1 MQWWWGLVLLGLVA
15 LLVVIEVS
23 SNVAM
28 KRLGVTPSPSAKY
41 LRIAN
46 LVGVVLIVL
55 LALYFLTSK

>member
-1 MQWWWGLVLLGLVA
+1 MQWWWGLILLGLVA

-28 KRLGVTPSPSAKY
+28 KRLGVEPSPSAKW

-55 LALYFLTSK
+55 LALYFLMSK